1 MKIMEK
7 NSKSRE
13 QEAVLAHPIG
23 GQQDFDRKEA
33 NLERRRYSLTG
44 RLKAGNRAAATELVD
59 IYYEQI
65 YLFLRRL
72 GHNYHVSED
81 LTQECFMAAW
91 QHIGQLRDG
100 KALNGWLYRI
110 AINVSRRYWR
120 RHKSNKARSI
130 EGIEVPEHNE
140 AEYNKIGDYEQVGR
154 LKTAVEQLPM
164 RLKQAVV
171 LHYMQHLSIGE
182 AAEAAGVRE
191 GTFKSRLNRALNVL
205 RKQVP
210 E

>member
-1 MKIMEK
+1 
-7 NSKSRE
+7 
-13 QEAVLAHPIG
+13 VLHYQHG
-23 GQQDFDRKEA
+23 DRKAWEELIELYEKRLFYYIKQIVVNEA
-33 NLERRRYSLTG
+33 
-44 RLKAGNRAAATELVD
+44 D
-59 IYYEQI
+59 
-65 YLFLRRL
+65 
-72 GHNYHVSED
+72 
-81 LTQECFMAAW
+81 
-91 QHIGQLRDG
+91 
-100 KALNGWLYRI
+100 ALNLLQDTWLRVLRTINRINEPAYLTLWLYRI

-120 RHKSNKARSI
+120 RHKGNKARSI